1 MTEAA
6 NVKPIA
12 VFAVYGALVL
22 ASLGWANYRGLSFT
36 SYDEVRNVP
45 KSIRDNPGAYRTV
58 YQRYF
63 HK

>member
-1 MTEAA
+1 MTGF
-6 NVKPIA
+6 I
-12 VFAVYGALVL
+12 VYGSLVL
-22 ASLGWANYRGLSFT
+22 AALGWANYRGMSFT

>member
-1 MTEAA
+1 M
-6 NVKPIA
+6 KRIA
-12 VFAVYGALVL
+12 VFVTYGALVL
-22 ASLGWANYRGLSFT
+22 ATLAWANYRGLSFT

>member
-1 MTEAA
+1 M
-6 NVKPIA
+6 KRMP
-12 VFAVYGALVL
+12 VFLTFGAMVL
-22 ASLGWANYRGLSFT
+22 ASLAWANYQGLSFT

>member
-1 MTEAA
+1 M
-6 NVKPIA
+6 KRIPG
-12 VFAVYGALVL
+12 FLVYGSLVL
-22 ASLGWANYRGLSFT
+22 AALGWANYRGVSFT